1 MSNVTHMHNL
11 QNKPKKRLTR
21 EQKWDKAIIDLIN
34 KMFEIAGHEVTYEDV
49 KDRKD
54 DWYAQWTMTVQQN
67 DEWKKWGKKYL
78 MKELRMRAHFA
89 EREMDM
95 CSLMWGLK
103 FSNWEEYHS
112 IK

>member
-1 MSNVTHMHNL
+1 MHNL

-21 EQKWDKAIIDLIN
+21 EQKWDKAVIDLIN

-78 MKELRMRAHFA
+78 MKELRMRSYFA